1 MKFIITK
8 TKKRHFWLIRK
19 WYIRLVFSNG
29 RTAMHSQGYSR
40 KVDAYSAVTRIQNEA
55 ALAEVLEETE

>member
-8 TKKRHFWLIRK
+8 TKKRHFWLVRK

-29 RTAMHSQGYSR
+29 KTAMHSQGYTR
-40 KVDAYSAVTRIQNEA
+40 KIDAYSAVTSIQNGA
-55 ALAEVLEETE
+55 ALAEVLEEVE